1 MKSLLPICAAL
12 LLSAAAG
19 AQERG
24 YTFSS
29 DVDFFT
35 RGEVRGDGLANGES
49 GKDLAAFL
57 LQRTAVGLQF
67 SRGILD
73 LRASAQF
80 STTWGG
86 GSNLSMYE
94 AWAQLTPVK
103 GLQIRAGRQNL
114 SYDDQRIFGSDN
126 WAVTG
131 MSHDVLKIA
140 YEGFGHKAHIFAAY
154 NQNPENIAGGSFY
167 QNGLLPY
174 KTLQGVWY
182 HYDIPKVKVGGSLL
196 FANIGMQGGESAEE
210 ASMNYQQVAGVYLSS
225 AQKRWSAEASFY
237 YQFGR
242 HETGLPLQAWMTS
255 VKGGFKP
262 VSALEIR
269 AGYDHLSGDPYFAVP
284 GQGQIG
290 MIQHK
295 VIRGFSSVYGSH
307 HKFYGAMDFFYV
319 QNYLNGFTPGLQNA
333 YLGLCWTYKDKLS
346 MEGAYHFLATSAKLE
361 NLKRPL
367 GHEVEFS
374 TTWKIY
380 KDIKLSAG
388 YTFMV
393 GSSTME
399 ALQRTAGKN
408 LLHWGWVMFSVSPR
422 LFTVGKK

>member
-12 LLSAAAG
+12 LLSAAAA
-19 AQERG
+19 AQERD

-67 SRGILD
+67 SRGMLD

-140 YEGFGHKAHIFAAY
+140 
-154 NQNPENIAGGSFY
+154 
-167 QNGLLPY
+167 
-174 KTLQGVWY
+174 
-182 HYDIPKVKVGGSLL
+182 
-196 FANIGMQGGESAEE
+196 
-210 ASMNYQQVAGVYLSS
+210 
-225 AQKRWSAEASFY
+225 
-237 YQFGR
+237 
-242 HETGLPLQAWMTS
+242 
-255 VKGGFKP
+255 
-262 VSALEIR
+262 
-269 AGYDHLSGDPYFAVP
+269 
-284 GQGQIG
+284 
-290 MIQHK
+290 
-295 VIRGFSSVYGSH
+295 
-307 HKFYGAMDFFYV
+307 
-319 QNYLNGFTPGLQNA
+319 
-333 YLGLCWTYKDKLS
+333 
-346 MEGAYHFLATSAKLE
+346 
-361 NLKRPL
+361 
-367 GHEVEFS
+367 
-374 TTWKIY
+374 
-380 KDIKLSAG
+380 
-388 YTFMV
+388 
-393 GSSTME
+393 
-399 ALQRTAGKN
+399 
-408 LLHWGWVMFSVSPR
+408 
-422 LFTVGKK
+422 